1 MDKNMANRMCCD
13 LDIRDYYTK
22 APFMRVDF
30 CNTTTYGF
38 SSDHVFANRKGA
50 KAIKFE
56 DLLEGNIDITFQV
69 HPFKV
74 YSLLNSGQVLTD
86 AIIVRRENITASAN
100 GKLILKHSP
109 IMGSVFVYTEDD
121 FTGQEIK
128 GSVSGNTFTAQAT
141 SDIKSGQT
149 YTVGYLEN
157 KTKDVKR
164 ISFNNRNYS
173 SVYYIQMITTSKDE
187 DGNDIGMR
195 LIAYK
200 CCPKRELEIQFSS
213 DDSPAEI
220 TMSFEC
226 FQDENDNVMDIVA
239 LDPSQDE
246 DEQEDI
252 WINFTMGTLETYS
265 PLYYIQNGYLLQN
278 EAKEDG
284 Y

>member
-1 MDKNMANRMCCD
+1 MEKNMANRMCCD

-22 APFMRVDF
+22 APVMKVDF

-38 SSDHVFANRKGA
+38 SSDAVFAKRNGSKY
-50 KAIKFE
+50 IKFE
-56 DLLEGNIDITFQV
+56 SPLEGRIDITFQV

-74 YSLLNSGQVLTD
+74 YSLLNGGQVLTD
-86 AIIVRRENITASAN
+86 AIIVRRENITASVN
-100 GKLILKHSP
+100 GKLILQHFP
-109 IMGSVFVYTEDD
+109 IMGSVFVYTEND

-128 GSVSGNTFTAQAT
+128 GSVVDKTFTAQTT

-157 KTKDVKR
+157 KSEDVKR
-164 ISFNNRNYS
+164 IAFNNRNYS
-173 SVYYIQMITTSKDE
+173 SAYYIQMITANKDE
-187 DGNDIGMR
+187 DGNDVGMR

-200 CCPKRELEIQFSS
+200 CYPKRELEINFSS

-226 FQDENDNVMDIVA
+226 FQDENGNIMDIVA
-239 LDPSQDE
+239 LDEEE

-252 WINFTMGTLETYS
+252 WINFTTGTLETYS
-265 PLYYIQNGYLLQN
+265 PTYYIQNGYLLQN
-278 EAKEDG
+278 EVKEDG

>member
-22 APFMRVDF
+22 APIMRVDF
-30 CNTTTYGF
+30 CNATTYGF
-38 SSDHVFANRKGA
+38 NSDAVFANRKGA

-56 DLLEGNIDITFQV
+56 SPLEGNIDITFQV

-74 YSLLNSGQVLTD
+74 YSLLNGGQVLTD
-86 AIIVRRENITASAN
+86 ALLVRRENITASVD
-100 GKLILKHSP
+100 GKLTLQHSP

-121 FTGQEIK
+121 FTRQEIQ
-128 GSVSGNTFTAQAT
+128 GSVAGNTFTSQTT
-141 SDIKSGQT
+141 SDIKVDQT
-149 YTVGYLEN
+149 YVVGYLEK
-157 KTKDVKR
+157 KTDGVKR
-164 ISFNNRNYS
+164 IAFNNRNYS
-173 SVYYIQMITTSKDE
+173 SVYYIQMITTNKDE
-187 DGNDIGMR
+187 DGNDVGMR

-226 FQDENDNVMDIVA
+226 FQDENGNVMDIVKI
-239 LDPSQDE
+239 E
-246 DEQEDI
+246 DSDSEEVEDI
-252 WINFTMGTLETYS
+252 WINFATGTLETYS
-265 PLYYIQNGYLLQN
+265 PTYYIQNGYLLQN
-278 EAKEDG
+278 EVKEDG

>member
-22 APFMRVDF
+22 TPIMRVDF

-38 SSDHVFANRKGA
+38 NSDAVFANRKGA

-56 DLLEGNIDITFQV
+56 SPLEGNIDITFQV

-74 YSLLNSGQVLTD
+74 YSLLNGGQVLTD
-86 AIIVRRENITASAN
+86 ALLVRRENITASVD
-100 GKLILKHSP
+100 GKLTLQHSP

-121 FTGQEIK
+121 FTGQEIQ
-128 GSVSGNTFTAQAT
+128 GSVSGNTFTSQT
-141 SDIKSGQT
+141 NSDIKSGQI
-149 YTVGYLEN
+149 YTVGYLEK
-157 KTKDVKR
+157 KTDGVKR
-164 ISFNNRNYS
+164 IAFNNRNYS
-173 SVYYIQMITTSKDE
+173 SVYYIQMITTNKDE
-187 DGNDIGMR
+187 DGNDVGMR

-226 FQDENDNVMDIVA
+226 FQDENENVMDIVKI
-239 LDPSQDE
+239 E
-246 DEQEDI
+246 DSDFEEVEDI
-252 WINFTMGTLETYS
+252 WINFTTGTLETYS
-265 PLYYIQNGYLLQN
+265 PAYYIQNGYLLQN
-278 EAKEDG
+278 DIKEDD

>member
-22 APFMRVDF
+22 APVMRVDF

-38 SSDHVFANRKGA
+38 NSDAVFARRNGSKY
-50 KAIKFE
+50 IKFE
-56 DLLEGNIDITFQV
+56 SPLEGNIDITFQV

-74 YSLLNSGQVLTD
+74 YSLLNGGQVLTD
-86 AIIVRRENITASAN
+86 AIIVRRENITASVN
-100 GKLILKHSP
+100 GKLILQHSP

-121 FTGQEIK
+121 FTGQEIQ
-128 GSVSGNTFTAQAT
+128 GSVAGNTFTAQVT

-149 YTVGYLEN
+149 YTVGYLEK
-157 KTKDVKR
+157 KTDEVKR
-164 ISFNNRNYS
+164 IAFNNRNYS
-173 SVYYIQMITTSKDE
+173 SVYYIQMITTNKDE
-187 DGNDIGMR
+187 DGNDVGMR

-226 FQDENDNVMDIVA
+226 FQDEDGNIMDMVA
-239 LDPSQDE
+239 LDE
-246 DEQEDI
+246 DEEDEYEDI
-252 WINFTMGTLETYS
+252 WINFTTGTLETYS
-265 PLYYIQNGYLLQN
+265 PAYYIQNGYLLQN
-278 EAKEDG
+278 EVKEDG

>member
-22 APFMRVDF
+22 APVMRVDF
-30 CNTTTYGF
+30 CNITTYGF
-38 SSDHVFANRKGA
+38 NSDAVFANRKGA

-56 DLLEGNIDITFQV
+56 SPLEANIDITFQV

-74 YSLLNSGQVLTD
+74 YSLLNGGQVLTD
-86 AIIVRRENITASAN
+86 ALLVRRENITASVD
-100 GKLILKHSP
+100 GKLTLQHSP

-121 FTGQEIK
+121 FTGQEIQ
-128 GSVSGNTFTAQAT
+128 GPVAGNTFTSQT
-141 SDIKSGQT
+141 TTDIKSGQT
-149 YTVGYLEN
+149 YTVGYLEK
-157 KTKDVKR
+157 KTNGVKR
-164 ISFNNRNYS
+164 IAFNNRNYS
-173 SVYYIQMITTSKDE
+173 SVYYIQMITTNKDE
-187 DGNDIGMR
+187 DGNDVGMR

-226 FQDENDNVMDIVA
+226 FQDENENVMDIVKI
-239 LDPSQDE
+239 E
-246 DEQEDI
+246 DSDSEEVEDI
-252 WINFTMGTLETYS
+252 WINFTTGTLETYS
-265 PLYYIQNGYLLQN
+265 PTDYIQNGYLLQN
-278 EAKEDG
+278 EVKEDG

>member
-22 APFMRVDF
+22 APIMRVGF

-38 SSDHVFANRKGA
+38 NSDAVFANRKGA

-56 DLLEGNIDITFQV
+56 SPLEGNIDITFQV

-74 YSLLNSGQVLTD
+74 YSLLNGGQVLTD
-86 AIIVRRENITASAN
+86 ALLVRRENITASVD
-100 GKLILKHSP
+100 GKLTLQHSP
-109 IMGSVFVYTEDD
+109 IMGSVFVYPEDD
-121 FTGQEIK
+121 FTGQEIQ
-128 GSVSGNTFTAQAT
+128 GSVAGNTFTSQTT
-141 SDIKSGQT
+141 SDIKTGQI
-149 YTVGYLEN
+149 YTVGYLEK
-157 KTKDVKR
+157 KTDGVKR
-164 ISFNNRNYS
+164 IAFNNRNYS
-173 SVYYIQMITTSKDE
+173 SVYYIQMITTNKDE
-187 DGNDIGMR
+187 DGNDVGMR

-226 FQDENDNVMDIVA
+226 FQDENENVMDIVKI
-239 LDPSQDE
+239 E
-246 DEQEDI
+246 DSDSEEVEDI
-252 WINFTMGTLETYS
+252 WINFATGTLETYS
-265 PLYYIQNGYLLQN
+265 PTYYIQNGYLLQN
-278 EAKEDG
+278 EVKEDG

>member
-1 MDKNMANRMCCD
+1 MANRMCCD

-38 SSDHVFANRKGA
+38 SSDSVFANRKGS

-56 DLLEGNIDITFQV
+56 SPIEGNIDITFQV

-74 YSLLNSGQVLTD
+74 YSLLNGGQVLTD
-86 AIIVRRENITASAN
+86 AIIVRHENIISSVN
-100 GKLILKHSP
+100 GKLTLQHSP

-128 GSVSGNTFTAQAT
+128 GSVVGNTFTAQST

-149 YTVGYLEN
+149 YAVGYLEN

-187 DGNDIGMR
+187 DSNDIGMR

-200 CCPKRELEIQFSS
+200 CCPKRELELNFSS
-213 DDSPAEI
+213 EDSPAEI

-226 FQDENDNVMDIVA
+226 IQDEDGNVMDIIELEKEELPDV
-239 LDPSQDE
+239 
-246 DEQEDI
+246 EDI
-252 WINFTMGTLETYS
+252 WINFVTGTLETYS
-265 PLYYIQNGYLLQN
+265 PLYYIQNGYLY
-278 EAKEDG
+278 KTK
-284 Y
+284 

>member
-22 APFMRVDF
+22 APVMRVDF
-30 CNTTTYGF
+30 YNTTTYGF
-38 SSDHVFANRKGA
+38 NSDAVFANRKGA

-56 DLLEGNIDITFQV
+56 SPLEGNIDITFQV

-74 YSLLNSGQVLTD
+74 YSLLNGGQVLTD
-86 AIIVRRENITASAN
+86 ALLVRRENITASVD
-100 GKLILKHSP
+100 GKLILQHSP

-121 FTGQEIK
+121 FTGQEIQ
-128 GSVSGNTFTAQAT
+128 GSVAGNTFTSQTT
-141 SDIKSGQT
+141 SDIKSGQI
-149 YTVGYLEN
+149 YTVGYLEK
-157 KTKDVKR
+157 KTDGVKR
-164 ISFNNRNYS
+164 IAFNNRNYS
-173 SVYYIQMITTSKDE
+173 SVYYIQMITTNKDE
-187 DGNDIGMR
+187 DGDDVGMR

-226 FQDENDNVMDIVA
+226 FQDENENVMDIVKI
-239 LDPSQDE
+239 E
-246 DEQEDI
+246 DSDSEEVEDI
-252 WINFTMGTLETYS
+252 WINFATGTLETYS
-265 PLYYIQNGYLLQN
+265 PTYYIQNGYLLQN
-278 EAKEDG
+278 EVKEDG

>member
-22 APFMRVDF
+22 APIMRVDF
-30 CNTTTYGF
+30 CNITTYGF
-38 SSDHVFANRKGA
+38 NSDAVFANRKGA

-56 DLLEGNIDITFQV
+56 SPLEGNIDITFQV

-74 YSLLNSGQVLTD
+74 YSLLNGGQVLTD
-86 AIIVRRENITASAN
+86 ALLVRRENITASVD
-100 GKLILKHSP
+100 GKLTLQHSP

-121 FTGQEIK
+121 FTGQEIQ
-128 GSVSGNTFTAQAT
+128 GSVAGNTFTSQTT
-141 SDIKSGQT
+141 SDIKSGQI
-149 YTVGYLEN
+149 YTVGYLEK
-157 KTKDVKR
+157 KTDGVKR
-164 ISFNNRNYS
+164 ITFNNRNYS
-173 SVYYIQMITTSKDE
+173 SVYYIQMITTNKDE
-187 DGNDIGMR
+187 DGNDVGIR

-226 FQDENDNVMDIVA
+226 FQDENENVMDIVKI
-239 LDPSQDE
+239 E
-246 DEQEDI
+246 DSDSEEVEDI
-252 WINFTMGTLETYS
+252 WINFTTGTLETYS
-265 PLYYIQNGYLLQN
+265 PAYYIQNGYLLQN
-278 EAKEDG
+278 DIKEDD

>member
-1 MDKNMANRMCCD
+1 MDKNMANRLCCD

-22 APFMRVDF
+22 TPIMRIDF

-38 SSDHVFANRKGA
+38 NSDVVFANRKGA

-56 DLLEGNIDITFQV
+56 SPLEGNIDITFQV

-74 YSLLNSGQVLTD
+74 YSLLNGGQVLTD
-86 AIIVRRENITASAN
+86 ALLVRRENITASVD
-100 GKLILKHSP
+100 GKLTLQHYP

-121 FTGQEIK
+121 FTGQEIQ
-128 GSVSGNTFTAQAT
+128 GSVAGNTFTSQTT
-141 SDIKSGQT
+141 SDIKSGQI
-149 YTVGYLEN
+149 YTVGYLEK
-157 KTKDVKR
+157 KTDGAKR
-164 ISFNNRNYS
+164 IAFNNRNYS
-173 SVYYIQMITTSKDE
+173 SVYYIQMITTNKDE
-187 DGNDIGMR
+187 DGNDVGMR

-226 FQDENDNVMDIVA
+226 FQDENENVMDIVKI
-239 LDPSQDE
+239 E
-246 DEQEDI
+246 DSDSEEVEDI
-252 WINFTMGTLETYS
+252 WINFTTGTLETYS
-265 PLYYIQNGYLLQN
+265 PTYYIQNGYLLQN
-278 EAKEDG
+278 EVKEDG

>member
-22 APFMRVDF
+22 APVMRVDF
-30 CNTTTYGF
+30 CNITTYGF
-38 SSDHVFANRKGA
+38 NSDAVFANRKGA

-56 DLLEGNIDITFQV
+56 SPLEGNIDITFQV

-74 YSLLNSGQVLTD
+74 YSLLNGGQVLTD
-86 AIIVRRENITASAN
+86 ALLVRRENITASVD
-100 GKLILKHSP
+100 GKLTLQHSP

-121 FTGQEIK
+121 FTGQEIQ
-128 GSVSGNTFTAQAT
+128 GSVAGNTFTSQTT
-141 SDIKSGQT
+141 SDIKSGQI
-149 YTVGYLEN
+149 YTVGYLEK
-157 KTKDVKR
+157 KTDGVKR
-164 ISFNNRNYS
+164 IAFNNRNYS
-173 SVYYIQMITTSKDE
+173 SVYYIQMITTNKDE
-187 DGNDIGMR
+187 DGNDVGMR

-226 FQDENDNVMDIVA
+226 FQDEDGNVMDMVA
-239 LDPSQDE
+239 IE
-246 DEQEDI
+246 DSDSEEVEDI
-252 WINFTMGTLETYS
+252 WINFTTGTLETYS
-265 PLYYIQNGYLLQN
+265 PTYYIQNGYILQN
-278 EAKEDG
+278 EVKEDG

>member
-22 APFMRVDF
+22 VPVMRVDF

-38 SSDHVFANRKGA
+38 NSDAVFANRKGA

-56 DLLEGNIDITFQV
+56 SPLEGNIDITFQV

-74 YSLLNSGQVLTD
+74 YSLLNGGQVLTD
-86 AIIVRRENITASAN
+86 ALLVRRENITASVD
-100 GKLILKHSP
+100 GKLTLQHSP

-121 FTGQEIK
+121 FTGQEIQ
-128 GSVSGNTFTAQAT
+128 GSVSGNTFTSQT
-141 SDIKSGQT
+141 NSDIKSGQI
-149 YTVGYLEN
+149 YTVGYLEK
-157 KTKDVKR
+157 KTDGVKR
-164 ISFNNRNYS
+164 IAFNNRNYS
-173 SVYYIQMITTSKDE
+173 SVYYIQMITTNKDE
-187 DGNDIGMR
+187 DGNDVGMR

-226 FQDENDNVMDIVA
+226 FQDENENVMDIVKI
-239 LDPSQDE
+239 E
-246 DEQEDI
+246 DSDFEEVEDI
-252 WINFTMGTLETYS
+252 WINFTTGTLETYS
-265 PLYYIQNGYLLQN
+265 PAYYIQNGYLLQN
-278 EAKEDG
+278 DIKEDD

>member
-22 APFMRVDF
+22 APVMRVDF

-56 DLLEGNIDITFQV
+56 DPLEGNIDITFQV

-86 AIIVRRENITASAN
+86 AIIVRRENITASVD

-128 GSVSGNTFTAQAT
+128 GSVAGNTFTAQVT

-149 YTVGYLEN
+149 YVVGYLE
-157 KTKDVKR
+157 KKAKDVKR
-164 ISFNNRNYS
+164 IVFNNRNYS
-173 SVYYIQMITTSKDE
+173 SVYYIQMITTNKDE
-187 DGNDIGMR
+187 DGNNVGMR

-200 CCPKRELEIQFSS
+200 CCPKRELEIKFSS

-220 TMSFEC
+220 TISFEC
-226 FQDENDNVMDIVA
+226 FQDENHNVMDIVA
-239 LDPSQDE
+239 LDPSQD

-252 WINFTMGTLETYS
+252 WINFTTGTLETYS
-265 PLYYIQNGYLLQN
+265 PAYYIQNGYLLQN
-278 EAKEDG
+278 EVKEDG